1 MLPDEVVVVS
11 VTEVSVVVLVTPP
24 VVVDAVIPDNKV
36 ITIRSIAQSTTFSP
50 DVVLVGSAVPD
61 PEQASWSLS
70 DKLIM
75 LG

>member
-1 MLPDEVVVVS
+1 MLPDEVVVVA
-11 VTEVSVVVLVTPP
+11 VTELSVVVISPVVDDSVTP
-24 VVVDAVIPDNKV
+24 DNTV
-36 ITIRSIAQSTTFSP
+36 ITSRSIAQSIALP

-70 DKLIM
+70 DKLAM